1 LKRAWV
7 TGSQGFVAPWLIRE
21 LTQRGVEVFGIDRP
35 GRRPA
40 EGSEYEGLELDLLQ
54 PEAVDRALKKLRP
67 DAIFHLAAQSSAAR
81 SFEYPAE
88 TLQVN
93 VQTTVSLLEGIR
105 RSAKNETVLLSVGSC
120 EEYGPIRDT
129 EDIPVRE
136 DHALRPA
143 SPYAV
148 SKVAQ
153 TLLCLQYHDA
163 YALPV
168 VCTRSFT
175 HSGPGQSDRF
185 VFSSFARQIA
195 EQERGDPEQPG
206 KLLVG
211 NLAAVRDLSD
221 VRDVARAYV
230 ELAEKGTRGEVY
242 NVCSGRGI
250 SIEDGLS
257 ILRSLSTREVEVEV
271 DPKRLRPLDVPVL
284 VGDVS
289 KLCSLLGW
297 SPSTPVEQTLADL
310 LQDWRAQLQRG
321 EADG

>member
-1 LKRAWV
+1 MKRAWV
-7 TGSQGFVAPWLIRE
+7 TGSHGFVAPWLIRE
-21 LTQRGVEVFGIDRP
+21 LVRRGIEVWGIDRP
-35 GRRPA
+35 GRLAP
-40 EGSEYEGLELDLLQ
+40 EDGEYQGLELDLLD
-54 PEAVDRALKKLRP
+54 PRAVGRALKKLRP

-81 SFEYPAE
+81 SFEHPGE
-88 TLQVN
+88 TLHVN

-105 RSAKNETVLLSVGSC
+105 HATVPHTVLLSVGSC
-120 EEYGPIRDT
+120 EEYGPIHDT
-129 EDIPVRE
+129 DEIPVRE

-153 TLLCLQYHDA
+153 TLLCLQYHEA
-163 YALPV
+163 YGVPV

-175 HSGPGQSDRF
+175 HSGPGQSERF

-195 EQERGDPEQPG
+195 EQEHAAKEQPG

-221 VRDVARAYV
+221 VRDVARVYV
-230 ELAEKGTRGEVY
+230 ELAEKGKYGEVY
-242 NVCSGRGI
+242 NVCSGKGI
-250 SIEDGLS
+250 AIEDGLA

-289 KLCSLLGW
+289 KLRTLLGW
-297 SPSTPVEQTLADL
+297 SPSTPVEQTLGDL
-310 LQDWRAQLQRG
+310 LQDWRARLKRG
-321 EADG
+321 EANG

>member
-1 LKRAWV
+1 MKRAWV
-7 TGSQGFVAPWLIRE
+7 TGSHGFVGPWLIRE
-21 LTQRGVEVFGIDRP
+21 LTRRRIEVFGIDRP
-35 GRRPA
+35 GRPPLQ
-40 EGSEYEGLELDLLQ
+40 EGDSEGLELDLFDQ
-54 PEAVDRALKKLRP
+54 QAVDRALRKHRP

-81 SFEYPAE
+81 SFQQPGE
-88 TLQVN
+88 TLHVN

-105 RSAKNETVLLSVGSC
+105 RSARDDLVLLSVGSC
-120 EEYGPIRDT
+120 EEYGPIHD
-129 EDIPVRE
+129 EQEIPVRE

-153 TLLCLQYHDA
+153 TLLCLQYHEA

-195 EQERGDPEQPG
+195 EQEKEGQRGPG
-206 KLLVG
+206 ELLVG

-230 ELAEKGTRGEVY
+230 ELAEKGKRGEVY

-250 SIEDGLS
+250 AIEDGLA
-257 ILRSLSTREVEVEV
+257 ILRSLSKREVEVKV

-289 KLCSLLGW
+289 KLRSLLGW
-297 SPSTPVEQTLADL
+297 SPSTPVEQTLGDL
-310 LQDWRAQLQRG
+310 LQDWRMQLQRG
-321 EADG
+321 EPNG

>member
-21 LTQRGVEVFGIDRP
+21 LIGRGTQVQGIDRP
-35 GRRPA
+35 GRA
-40 EGSEYEGLELDLLQ
+40 EQNESGHEKLELDLLD
-54 PEAVDRALKKLRP
+54 PEAVARAVRQNQP
-67 DAIFHLAAQSSAAR
+67 DAVFHLAAQSSAAR
-81 SFEYPAE
+81 SFEWPGE
-88 TLQVN
+88 TLHVN
-93 VQTTVSLLEGIR
+93 LQTTVNLLEGIR
-105 RSAKNETVLLSVGSC
+105 HASKKDTVFLSVGSC
-120 EEYGPIRDT
+120 EEYGPIRD
-129 EDIPVRE
+129 ENDIPVRE
-136 DHALRPA
+136 NHALRPA

-153 TLLCLQYHDA
+153 TLLSLQYHEA
-163 YALPV
+163 YQLPI

-195 EQERGDPEQPG
+195 EQERQDSEDPG

-230 ELAEKGTRGEVY
+230 ELAEKGEPGEVY
-242 NVCSGRGI
+242 NVCSGKGMAIERG
-250 SIEDGLS
+250 LK
-257 ILRSLSTREVEVEV
+257 ILRSLSTREVEIEV

-284 VGDVS
+284 VGDVK
-289 KLCSLLGW
+289 KLHALLGW
-297 SPSTPVEQTLADL
+297 SPSTPAEQTLNDL
-310 LQDWRAQLQRG
+310 LEYWRARLQRG
-321 EADG
+321 ETGG